1 MSHASHLV
9 YEQINRNC
17 SLLYSHLSITIEE
30 SPLTPREYWEYSV
43 AENTLRTPSCCDFS
57 ELLNR
62 NSSCSL
68 KMFAI
73 GEDILSIGSRK
84 WESNQNSTFESLP
97 NLSDHAAFMLPNVEN
112 VSRMES
118 ADFFSIFLLNSNY
131 HQASAIATTITLIFY
146 LILNAPIFHY
156 SQLNFAVRISV
167 Q

>member
-1 MSHASHLV
+1 
-9 YEQINRNC
+9 
-17 SLLYSHLSITIEE
+17 
-30 SPLTPREYWEYSV
+30 
-43 AENTLRTPSCCDFS
+43 
-57 ELLNR
+57 
-62 NSSCSL
+62 
-68 KMFAI
+68 MFAI

-131 HQASAIATTITLIFY
+131 HQASAIATAITLIFF
-146 LILNAPIFHY
+146 LILNALLFHY

>member
-1 MSHASHLV
+1 
-9 YEQINRNC
+9 
-17 SLLYSHLSITIEE
+17 
-30 SPLTPREYWEYSV
+30 
-43 AENTLRTPSCCDFS
+43 
-57 ELLNR
+57 
-62 NSSCSL
+62 
-68 KMFAI
+68 MFAI

-112 VSRMES
+112 VSCMES
-118 ADFFSIFLLNSNY
+118 ADFLLNSNY

-146 LILNAPIFHY
+146 LILNAPFFHY